1 VNRSPEHIRSLL
13 IAVIGRSASLPE
25 INELVRLAHEMA
37 VMRLQQYIAKGR
49 TRLLDQG
56 ATVTSLALESTAE
69 LFARNEENEFIVLS
83 EYFKDIETMS
93 SGEVVIALRALVFE
107 SLHDG
112 IVQMYQE
119 MDPIYAKII
128 RTLHR
133 VLPSV
138 KGVRIVERFGDAI
151 VVAEGDEHI
160 ELPQIPPDEIQR
172 LLSPLV
178 TRSKNL
184 KTALES
190 LPAVLTEHDS
200 FAHSCSFL
208 TLAAAIKQI
217 YGQMATN
224 VEVVNTDAL
233 GFNVDLHKLLGESY
247 DEFETWFRKKYVC
260 TEKVKEPLASAY
272 LAACR
277 DYLTASFVEMN
288 GENKNYWDYL
298 RPHVADVTYVEYRS
312 IHRSVFEYAMNRCM
326 KIARERLKEIV

>member
-1 VNRSPEHIRSLL
+1 MNRSPEHIRSLV
-13 IAVIGRSASLPE
+13 IAVIGGNAALTQ

-37 VMRLQQYIAKGR
+37 IVRLQQYIAKGR
-49 TRLLDQG
+49 TKLLDQG

-69 LFARNEENEFIVLS
+69 LFARNEDNEFIVLS
-83 EYFKDIETMS
+83 EYFKDIDAMS
-93 SGEVVIALRALVFE
+93 PGEVVIALRALIFE
-107 SLHDG
+107 SLHDS

-119 MDPIYAKII
+119 MDPVYAKII

-138 KGVRIVERFGDAI
+138 KGVRIVERFGDTI
-151 VVAEGDEHI
+151 VVAEGDEHM
-160 ELPQIPPDEIQR
+160 ELPRTPSDELQR
-172 LLSPLV
+172 LLAPFV
-178 TRSKNL
+178 FKAKNL
-184 KTALES
+184 KSALES
-190 LPAVLTEHDS
+190 LPIILAEHEA

-208 TLAAAIKQI
+208 TLAAAIKHV

-224 VEVVNTDAL
+224 VDVVNADVL

-247 DEFETWFRKKYVC
+247 DEFEKWFRQKYVC
-260 TEKVKEPLASAY
+260 TEKVQEPLAAAY

-288 GENKNYWDYL
+288 GENKKYWDYL
-298 RPHVADVTYVEYRS
+298 RPHAADVTYTEYRS
-312 IHRSVFEYAMNRCM
+312 KHRSVFEYAMNRCM